1 MNLLTEDILRML
13 FSILIGGLIG
23 IEREYRTKAAGFRTI
38 TLISLGATIFTLMS
52 MKIGDPVSKDRIASN
67 IVTGIGFLGA
77 GVIFKDG
84 MTITGLT
91 TATSIWVTAALGM
104 VVAYGDY
111 WLAFAGLVAALLV
124 LSLFEE
130 LQNFIDRLH
139 QKRGYKIIYDGS
151 IITDK
156 EIENI
161 FHYLKIHFKKRKQSR
176 INTDVMVYYDVYG
189 TMNKLNEL
197 NAFLVNYKDVKSF
210 ES

>member
-38 TLISLGATIFTLMS
+38 TLISLGATVFTLMS
-52 MKIGDPVSKDRIASN
+52 MKIGDPISKDRIASN

-84 MTITGLT
+84 LTITGLT

-111 WLAFAGLVAALLV
+111 WMAFAGLVAVLLV

-130 LQNFIDRLH
+130 LQNLIDRIH
-139 QKRGYKIIYDGS
+139 QKKGYKIVYDGS

-161 FHYLKIHFKKRKQSR
+161 FHYLKINFRKRKQSR
-176 INTDVMVYYDVYG
+176 INTDVTVYYEVYG
-189 TMNKLNEL
+189 NMHKLNEL